1 MSLNID
7 MSEII
12 EFVLPA
18 KSDYSDHNN
27 DGGGGGGS
35 GSGSG
40 GDDDDAES
48 KNHYV
53 VLDAVD
59 VGREYKQEEFLLVND
74 DDDAEAELLMD
85 NAQLHQQLVNC
96 PELHQAML
104 RVPKSEPFEEVQY
117 MVTDQNSEDLD
128 DLVEEEE
135 LDDVEEGQYE
145 QYEDTI
151 KQEHEHEHEHDLDQY
166 QDHDHEQQVQHF
178 EWNYLQTQSPDGTES
193 EAIESLEAQPRLSP
207 APRPH
212 SKANAQSLKR
222 GYVLDD
228 DIEAYEAIAL
238 SGTTSVTSELAT
250 PAASEEPI
258 KLAKPSDK
266 MLDLFKGPRRYMLFD
281 ELIATIVDFDEDRT
295 PIVEFSMI
303 GSVQD
308 EKLPVECGICPDVMH
323 KSKLSKHQKTHLVPG
338 TNRYAC
344 IYCSETYRD
353 CKYLAGHARRHMG
366 IRPYVCEPCKLYF
379 STKQDLRVHN
389 QRRHLEKEHICEMCG
404 KTFAQNTQL
413 KRHRE
418 ATHEKKRRFQCQYC
432 QKAYYKNFSLQEH
445 IRNVHMGKRRMLKC
459 PFCGMQCRDAHK
471 MARHRKE
478 MHLNQDTYVCHLCQE
493 EFTDINYFDAH
504 KRSIQ
509 CRSNTRRMVTEDD
522 GDADPDADADAP
534 DADVDADAVDL
545 ASRTVNGGNTPFVS
559 ESDQLAGIL
568 EEDYDEDAGLL
579 VEADADADADAE
591 AEAEA
596 EAEAQAEAEAEANLA
611 AVQQRH
617 EAIYETVNG
626 NYLHEAGDGDGDV
639 DGDQQFVQ
647 QYEHNNYD
655 DDSLLVEQLPD
666 EEADHAD
673 HQILE
678 DDDEQYLE
686 AGGGFQQHAAAQH
699 PKQTTEY
706 NDDELIYEII
716 LETADN

>member
-1 MSLNID
+1 MQKHSSMSLNFD
-7 MSEII
+7 MPDTI
-12 EFVLPA
+12 EFVLPM
-18 KSDYSDHNN
+18 KNEYSDHNN
-27 DGGGGGGS
+27 DGGGG
-35 GSGSG
+35 
-40 GDDDDAES
+40 DDDEAES
-48 KNHYV
+48 KSRYV

-59 VGREYKQEEFLLVND
+59 VGRDYKHEEFLLVND
-74 DDDAEAELLMD
+74 DGTESELLMG
-85 NAQLHQQLVNC
+85 NTQLHQQFVNC
-96 PELHQAML
+96 PELQQAML
-104 RVPKSEPFEEVQY
+104 RVPKMESFDEVQY
-117 MVTDQNSEDLD
+117 MVADQQSDEVD

-135 LDDVEEGQYE
+135 LEEDDEGQYE
-145 QYEDTI
+145 QYEDNI
-151 KQEHEHEHEHDLDQY
+151 ESEQIQEDQ
-166 QDHDHEQQVQHF
+166 F
-178 EWNYLQTQSPDGTES
+178 EWNYLQTQSPEEEAES
-193 EAIESLEAQPRLSP
+193 EAIELVGSYLSP
-207 APRPH
+207 LPAAQAAGAAAAKAH
-212 SKANAQSLKR
+212 SKTSNNTTQQSLKR
-222 GYVLDD
+222 GYISSSSQHTELIDDLD
-228 DIEAYEAIAL
+228 AYEEI
-238 SGTTSVTSELAT
+238 GRTTSATSTTSEIAVAVT
-250 PAASEEPI
+250 VAASEEPA
-258 KLAKPSDK
+258 KLATPSDK
-266 MLDLFKGPRRYMLFD
+266 MLDQFKGPRRYMLFD

-303 GSVQD
+303 GSIQD

-344 IYCSETYRD
+344 IYCTETYRD

-493 EFTDINYFDAH
+493 EFTDINFFDAH

-509 CRSNTRRMVTEDD
+509 CRSNTRRMVTEDETEGAD
-522 GDADPDADADAP
+522 GEDRAPNGEEDA
-534 DADVDADAVDL
+534 
-545 ASRTVNGGNTPFVS
+545 NFIS
-559 ESDQLAGIL
+559 EGDQLAGML
-568 EEDYDEDAGLL
+568 EEDFDEDAGLL
-579 VEADADADADAE
+579 VEADGEADADVDPDTNADGGDGV
-591 AEAEA
+591 
-596 EAEAQAEAEAEANLA
+596 
-611 AVQQRH
+611 VQLPGDT
-617 EAIYETVNG
+617 IYETING
-626 NYLHEAGDGDGDV
+626 NYLHEAGEEGDNGE
-639 DGDQQFVQ
+639 QQFVQ
-647 QYEHNNYD
+647 QYDQNTYD
-655 DDSLLVEQLPD
+655 DDSLLVEQLP
-666 EEADHAD
+666 EEDDHTE
-673 HQILE
+673 QILE

-686 AGGGFQQHAAAQH
+686 AIDGGSFQQKQLQQQFQSAQ
-699 PKQTTEY
+699 QQLQQVGQEY

-716 LETADN
+716 LETEDN

>member
-12 EFVLPA
+12 EFVLPT
-18 KSDYSDHNN
+18 KSEYSEQNN
-27 DGGGGGGS
+27 DG
-35 GSGSG
+35 G
-40 GDDDDAES
+40 GDDDDADGN
-48 KNHYV
+48 NHYV

-59 VGREYKQEEFLLVND
+59 VGRDFKSEEFLLIND
-74 DDDAEAELLMD
+74 DGTEGQLLID
-85 NAQLHQQLVNC
+85 NAQLQQQLVNY
-96 PELHQAML
+96 PELQQAMM
-104 RVPKSEPFEEVQY
+104 RVPKDEPFENVQY
-117 MVTDQNSEDLD
+117 MEAEQFPDDLD

-135 LDDVEEGQYE
+135 EEEEDGTQVEEQYE
-145 QYEDTI
+145 QYE
-151 KQEHEHEHEHDLDQY
+151 QY
-166 QDHDHEQQVQHF
+166 EEGVEQDHQNF
-178 EWNYLQTQSPDGTES
+178 EWNYVQTPSPQSES
-193 EAIESLEAQPRLSP
+193 VAVELESTATTTTLST
-207 APRPH
+207 APRTSVQVTRNK
-212 SKANAQSLKR
+212 SKPNPQSLVR
-222 GYVLDD
+222 NYVTHSLIDD
-228 DIEAYEAIAL
+228 SDAYEEMDA
-238 SGTTSVTSELAT
+238 SDVQE
-250 PAASEEPI
+250 SEEPAQ
-258 KLAKPSDK
+258 LTKPSEK
-266 MLDLFKGPRRYMLFD
+266 MLDLFKGPRRYLLFD
-281 ELIATIVDFDEDRT
+281 ELIATIVDFDEDGT

-303 GSVQD
+303 GSVHD

-323 KSKLSKHQKTHLVPG
+323 KSKLSKHQKTHMVPG

-344 IYCSETYRD
+344 IYCTETYRD

-509 CRSNTRRMVTEDD
+509 CRSNTRRLVNEDESRTPNED
-522 GDADPDADADAP
+522 GDIMGECNELP
-534 DADVDADAVDL
+534 
-545 ASRTVNGGNTPFVS
+545 SM
-559 ESDQLAGIL
+559 L

-579 VEADADADADAE
+579 VESADTNGVDGIDGVGVDADE
-591 AEAEA
+591 E
-596 EAEAQAEAEAEANLA
+596 QARN
-611 AVQQRH
+611 

-626 NYLHEAGDGDGDV
+626 NFLHEEVEDEQPYV
-639 DGDQQFVQ
+639 QQFDQ
-647 QYEHNNYD
+647 SNYED
-655 DDSLLVEQLPD
+655 EGLLVEQVAED
-666 EEADHAD
+666 EHHEEV
-673 HQILE
+673 L

-686 AGGGFQQHAAAQH
+686 PALDQQTQQRQQYQ
-699 PKQTTEY
+699 PVGQEY
-706 NDDELIYEII
+706 NDDELIYEIT
-716 LETADN
+716 LETEDN

>member
-1 MSLNID
+1 MQKHSSMSLNID
-7 MSEII
+7 MSDII
-12 EFVLPA
+12 EFVLPM
-18 KSDYSDHNN
+18 KNEYSDHNN
-27 DGGGGGGS
+27 DGGGG
-35 GSGSG
+35 
-40 GDDDDAES
+40 DDDEAES
-48 KNHYV
+48 KSHYV

-59 VGREYKQEEFLLVND
+59 VGRDYKHEEFLLVND
-74 DDDAEAELLMD
+74 DGTESELLMG
-85 NAQLHQQLVNC
+85 NTQLHQQLVNC

-104 RVPKSEPFEEVQY
+104 RVPKMESFDEVQY
-117 MVTDQNSEDLD
+117 MVADQQSDELE

-135 LDDVEEGQYE
+135 LEEDDEGQYE
-145 QYEDTI
+145 QYEDNVESEQI
-151 KQEHEHEHEHDLDQY
+151 QEDQF
-166 QDHDHEQQVQHF
+166 V
-178 EWNYLQTQSPDGTES
+178 WNYLQTQTPEEEDES
-193 EAIESLEAQPRLSP
+193 EAMELVASTLSP
-207 APRPH
+207 LPAAQAAGAAAAKAH
-212 SKANAQSLKR
+212 SKISNNTTQQSLKR
-222 GYVLDD
+222 GYISSSSQHTELMDDLD
-228 DIEAYEAIAL
+228 AYEEI
-238 SGTTSVTSELAT
+238 GRTTSATSTTSEIGVAVT
-250 PAASEEPI
+250 VAASEEPA
-258 KLAKPSDK
+258 KLATPSDK

-303 GSVQD
+303 GSIQD

-344 IYCSETYRD
+344 IYCTETYRD

-509 CRSNTRRMVTEDD
+509 CRSNTRRMVNDDEIEGADLEDRAPN
-522 GDADPDADADAP
+522 GEEDA
-534 DADVDADAVDL
+534 
-545 ASRTVNGGNTPFVS
+545 NFIS
-559 ESDQLAGIL
+559 EGDQLAGML
-568 EEDYDEDAGLL
+568 EEDFDEDAGLL
-579 VEADADADADAE
+579 VEADGEADADVDPDTNADGADGV
-591 AEAEA
+591 
-596 EAEAQAEAEAEANLA
+596 
-611 AVQQRH
+611 VQLPGDT
-617 EAIYETVNG
+617 IYETING
-626 NYLHEAGDGDGDV
+626 NYLHEAGEEGDNGE
-639 DGDQQFVQ
+639 QQFVH
-647 QYEHNNYD
+647 QYEQNTYD
-655 DDSLLVEQLPD
+655 DDSLLVEQLP
-666 EEADHAD
+666 EEDDHTE
-673 HQILE
+673 QILE

-686 AGGGFQQHAAAQH
+686 AIDGGSFQQKQLEQQLQAAQ
-699 PKQTTEY
+699 QQLQQVGQEY

-716 LETADN
+716 LETEDN